1 MLTQD
6 IFERDFIP
14 YMNFSEVVKEQVDNT
29 TRYICKNNG
38 VAQVTYVFQNNKM
51 IGLKK

>member
-1 MLTQD
+1 MLTQN

-14 YMNFSEVVKEQVDNT
+14 YMNFSEVVKEQVDDII
-29 TRYICKNNG
+29 RYICKNNG
-38 VAQVTYVFQNNKM
+38 VTQVTYVFQNNKM